1 MRLNRR
7 VGRPGTSPR
16 QPQAFYA
23 AHTRVDHA
31 IDFACA
37 DDRAAPQ
44 ARIDLRKWGY
54 GLVVRIGNVVIR
66 PLGGVP
72 GCLMMI
78 LVSVLLS
85 AILTIALNLLFR

>member
-1 MRLNRR
+1 MAGL
-7 VGRPGTSPR
+7 T
-16 QPQAFYA
+16 
-23 AHTRVDHA
+23 
-31 IDFACA
+31 C
-37 DDRAAPQ
+37 
-44 ARIDLRKWGY
+44 RKWGY
-54 GLVVRIGNVVIR
+54 GPVVRIGNVVIR

>member
-1 MRLNRR
+1 MLPIPASITRPISLARATGRR
-7 VGRPGTSPR
+7 RKAGLT
-16 QPQAFYA
+16 
-23 AHTRVDHA
+23 
-31 IDFACA
+31 C
-37 DDRAAPQ
+37 
-44 ARIDLRKWGY
+44 RKWGY

>member
-1 MRLNRR
+1 M
-7 VGRPGTSPR
+7 SPC

-31 IDFACA
+31 TDFARA
-37 DDRAAPQ
+37 DDRRRREAG
-44 ARIDLRKWGY
+44 LTCRKRGY